1 MADKKETDKKINTTK
16 KSKDIAKNRAK
27 NVAESNKKN
36 TGEGTTKNKTKST
49 TNNTKKDI
57 AKSTTKNTKK
67 DATKSTTK
75 NAKKDTV
82 KTTKKNPKKEITDKE
97 EAEKEE
103 TVAIVK
109 EESSVK
115 IEEIKETIKEKK
127 ALPKE
132 EAKKINKVLFR
143 NIVIAGLIII
153 YFMFLNLGFVNIKDD
168 VFITDL
174 KVFGMCILLLAIALI
189 ENSYKKENGEIALYG
204 IEMVVLAIITI
215 GLIYV
220 KLMFSSRYVYIAS
233 AISYIF
239 AIYYVVK
246 SIVIYIKK
254 KKQYFVNDMKE
265 IMKKE
270 E

>member
-1 MADKKETDKKINTTK
+1 MADKKETDEKINTTK
-16 KSKDIAKNRAK
+16 KSKDTAKNKAK
-27 NVAESNKKN
+27 NGAESNKKN
-36 TGEGTTKNKTKST
+36 AGEDTAKNK
-49 TNNTKKDI
+49 

-67 DATKSTTK
+67 DA
-75 NAKKDTV
+75 V
-82 KTTKKNPKKEITDKE
+82 KTTKKNAKKEIIDKE
-97 EAEKEE
+97 EAEKEKTAE
-103 TVAIVK
+103 IVK
-109 EESSVK
+109 EENSVK

-127 ALPKE
+127 TLPKE
-132 EAKKINKVLFR
+132 ETKKINKVLFK
-143 NIVIAGLIII
+143 NIVIAGLILI

-168 VFITDL
+168 VYITDL

-204 IEMVVLAIITI
+204 IEMIILAITTI

-265 IMKKE
+265 IIKKE